1 MEKPR
6 SAPRGI
12 ISAETERELR
22 TAAEELARGAPL
34 GGDVEVSLELDAAPV
49 FPSAMTVEPAPV
61 ANRPITSSP
70 ADAQLEAMLTDTEPT
85 GDLRSMVAGTSP
97 EDMAALLPPVVAPQD
112 DPLAPQLPL
121 SMQEPPPVS
130 RISMDQL
137 MPDPKAL
144 EALQKLAGAAG
155 HPDRTRKAL
164 TGAFNGTSYDP
175 RHLPDAR
182 VMLVGIARVLV
193 DHGLPADE
201 MIEAIMASLTD

>member
-1 MEKPR
+1 
-6 SAPRGI
+6 I

-22 TAAEELARGAPL
+22 AAAEELARGAPI
-34 GGDVEVSLELDAAPV
+34 GGDVDVSLEPDAPPV
-49 FPSAMTVEPAPV
+49 FPGAMTAEPAPTGNLPV
-61 ANRPITSSP
+61 TSSP
-70 ADAQLEAMLTDTEPT
+70 ADVDLESMLTDPT
-85 GDLRSMVAGTSP
+85 SAPPADLRAMVSGTNP
-97 EDMAALLPPVVAPQD
+97 EDMAALLPPVVAPHD

-121 SMQEPPPVS
+121 SMEEPPPVS

-193 DHGLPADE
+193 AHGLPADE
-201 MIEAIMASLTD
+201 MIEEIMASLTD